1 MSFFK
6 DKYKMPVPTKVN
18 EKDYPGIISLK
29 GKGCARRNP
38 TALYMSKID
47 WNLEI
52 EADRSSNR

>member
-1 MSFFK
+1 MK
-6 DKYKMPVPTKVN
+6 
-18 EKDYPGIISLK
+18 KDYPGIISLK